1 MMIPLMAGVEAVEP
15 VTLGMTD
22 LWSGRLN
29 DTLVPDAGDT
39 GDLPGLRQEY
49 PLNSLAEGL

>member
-1 MMIPLMAGVEAVEP
+1 MIPLMAGVEAVEP